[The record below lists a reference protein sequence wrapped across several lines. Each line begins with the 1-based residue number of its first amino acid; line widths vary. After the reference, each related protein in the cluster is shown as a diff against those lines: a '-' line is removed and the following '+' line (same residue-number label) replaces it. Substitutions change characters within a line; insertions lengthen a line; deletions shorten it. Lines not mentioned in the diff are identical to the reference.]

1 MTSRNDASLV
11 LGITGLILG
20 LFLLDL
26 SLPLGVADGVLY
38 SGVVILAFASSSRRF
53 PIFVA
58 GLCSGLDALGAWFSP
73 TIAGV
78 PTWMVLTNR
87 LFSVLVIWTPVL
99 FFLQRRRA
107 EESLRRAYDELEA
120 RVQERTSELASVNKA
135 LVAEITERMETE
147 RSLRASEERFRLLV
161 EGTQDYAIF
170 LLDREGLVASWN
182 AGAARVIGYKAD
194 EIIGRSFAR
203 LYLPDDERSGKPR
216 RQLEQAA
223 AQGRVEDE
231 GWRVRRDGSR
241 FWANVVLTALRDES
255 GRLRGFL
262 KITRD
267 VTERKQAEEALRL
280 QSVVAANMAEGI
292 CLVRKSDTTIV
303 YANPTFEHIFGYGS
317 DELTGKPVGIIN
329 APGEAAD
336 DIVRQLDTVGVWKGE
351 ILNRKKDGTPFWSW
365 ASISTLEHPEHGT
378 VWVAVHSDITD
389 RKRAQQAL
397 EASQQALRQSREEL
411 RALAARLLTAQE
423 EERRR
428 LSRDLHDDVN
438 QRLAM
443 LTVEVE
449 TLERSLPS
457 SPERIGRGLR
467 TIQERLAELSDDV
480 RHLAYQYHPSI
491 LDDLGLP
498 IALQRLIDDFSGR
511 TGIKGTFVL
520 RNVADPLPQTVST
533 CLYRVAQESLGNASR
548 HANASCVDVELAG
561 VEQGV
566 ALTVRD
572 NGCGFDLKLVK
583 RRQTGLGLVS
593 MKERVRLV
601 NGTFDIAS
609 GPGQGTSVRVWIP
622 VPGRSS

>member
-1 MTSRNDASLV
+1 MTAHNDTSLA
-11 LGITGLILG
+11 LGVTGLTLG

-26 SLPLGVADGVLY
+26 SLPLGVATGVLY
-38 SGVVILAFASSSRRF
+38 SGVVILALASSRRRF

-58 GLCSGLDALGAWFSP
+58 GLCSGLDGLGAWVSP

-78 PTWMVLTNR
+78 PSWMVLTNR
-87 LFSVLVIWTPVL
+87 LFSALVIWVPVL
-99 FFLQRRRA
+99 FFLQHRRA
-107 EESLRRAYDELEA
+107 AESLRRAYDELEV
-120 RVQERTSELASVNKA
+120 RVQERTAELASVNKA

-170 LLDREGLVASWN
+170 LLDPEGLVASWN
-182 AGAARVIGYKAD
+182 TGAARVLGYQAD
-194 EIIGRSFAR
+194 EIIGHSFAQ
-203 LYLPDDERSGKPR
+203 LYPADDERSRKPR

-223 AQGRVEDE
+223 AHGRVEDE
-231 GWRVRRDGSR
+231 GWRVRKDGSR

-267 VTERKQAEEALRL
+267 VTERKQAEETLRL
-280 QSVVAANMAEGI
+280 QSVIAANMAEGI
-292 CLVRKSDTTIV
+292 CLVRKSDATIV
-303 YANPTFEHIFGYGS
+303 YVNPTFEHIFGY
-317 DELTGKPVGIIN
+317 DPNELTGKPIGIIN
-329 APGEAAD
+329 MPGEAASE
-336 DIVRQLDTVGVWKGE
+336 IVRQLETVGVWKGE
-351 ILNRKKDGTPFWSW
+351 ILHRKKDGTPFWSW

-389 RKRAQQAL
+389 RKRVQQAL

-443 LTVEVE
+443 LIVEAE
-449 TLERSLPS
+449 TLEQSLPLP
-457 SPERIGRGLR
+457 PERIGRGLR
-467 TIQERLAELSDDV
+467 VIQNRLAELSDDV
-480 RHLAYQYHPSI
+480 RRLAYQFHPSI

-498 IALQRLIDDFSGR
+498 IALHRLIDDFSTR
-511 TGIKGTFVL
+511 TGIKATLVL
-520 RNVADPLPQTVST
+520 HNVADPLPQTVST
-533 CLYRVAQESLGNASR
+533 CLYRVAQESLGNTGR
-548 HANASCVDVELAG
+548 HAKASCVDVELTG
-561 VEQGV
+561 TEQGV
-566 ALTVRD
+566 TLTVRD
-572 NGCGFDLKLVK
+572 NGCGFDLQLVK
-583 RRQTGLGLVS
+583 RRQTGLGLIS

-601 NGTFDIAS
+601 NGTFDIVS
-609 GPGQGTSVRVWIP
+609 GPGLGTSVHVWIP
-622 VPGRSS
+622 IPGRAS